1 MKASKLKVF
10 SNVTVELLAEPKE
23 LNLHPNSTEEHRPT
37 DYKFSPVTA
46 TFQIKDFN
54 FSCDNQIYFT
64 QDEIKEMY
72 RAVTTGKAVVFA
84 GKHNAP
90 QYGIFNLPTYI
101 DRPGALDR
109 LLEICKG
116 ESFAYAILPV
126 SECQKFIH
134 LDFENK

>member
-1 MKASKLKVF
+1 MKASKLKIF
-10 SNVTVELLAEPKE
+10 SNVTCELLVEAKE
-23 LNLHPNSTEEHRPT
+23 LNLHPTPTEEHRPT
-37 DYKFSPVTA
+37 DYKNPPVTA

-54 FSCDNQIYFT
+54 FSCKNQIYFT

-84 GKHNAP
+84 GKYNASP
-90 QYGIFNLPTYI
+90 HKIFNSPTYI

>member
-1 MKASKLKVF
+1 MKASKLKIF
-10 SNVTVELLAEPKE
+10 SNVTCELLAESKE
-23 LNLHPNSTEEHRPT
+23 VNLHPTPT
-37 DYKFSPVTA
+37 DYKISPVRA
-46 TFQIKDFN
+46 TFQIKDFI

-84 GKHNAP
+84 GKYNASP
-90 QYGIFNLPTYI
+90 HKIFNLPTYI

-134 LDFENK
+134 LDFDNK